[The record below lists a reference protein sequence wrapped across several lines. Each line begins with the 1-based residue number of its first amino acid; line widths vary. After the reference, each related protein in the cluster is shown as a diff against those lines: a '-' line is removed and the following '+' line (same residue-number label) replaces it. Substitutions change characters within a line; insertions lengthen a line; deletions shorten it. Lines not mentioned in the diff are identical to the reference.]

1 MKRDT
6 LYAVIIGLVLIS
18 AMVLVTFIPLRNAEP
33 EETVRVTEVELETY
47 TTTRMN
53 TEKMHDSEMSVST
66 DNINKATQSGIEDE
80 GTEERATTGAVTET
94 APEAAE
100 TRYLNVT
107 PGDGYLDVPMERSVQ
122 DGVRAISDEYGVP
135 FELVMAVCYVES
147 GFDPYAISSHGDA
160 GLMQIAPV
168 NHAWVASDL
177 GCTNLYDE
185 LQNVRAGVHIL
196 ADKIAGSN
204 GDFTVALMKYNR
216 GDAVALEQM
225 RDGIYSTD
233 YTEKVLGKYYEYLNY
248 GG

>member
-6 LYAVIIGLVLIS
+6 IFTLMIGLIMILLIV
-18 AMVLVTFIPLRNAEP
+18 AVANIKLRDAEP

-53 TEKMHDSEMSVST
+53 TEKMHDSEMSVTT

-100 TRYLNVT
+100 TRYLNVQ
-107 PGDGYLDVPMERSVQ
+107 PGDGYLDVSMERSVQ
-122 DGVRAISDEYGVP
+122 DAVRAISAEYGIP
-135 FELVMAVCYVES
+135 FELTMAVCYVES
-147 GFDPYAISSHGDA
+147 GFDPYAVSSHGDS

-168 NHAWVASDL
+168 NHGWLASDL
-177 GCTNLYDE
+177 GITDLFDSV
-185 LQNVRAGVHIL
+185 QNVRAGVHIL
-196 ADKIAGSN
+196 ADKIAGSG
-204 GDFTVALMKYNR
+204 GDYTIALMKYNR

-225 RDGIYSTD
+225 RDGVYSTD

>member
-6 LYAVIIGLVLIS
+6 IYTIVIGSILILLIVAVANIK
-18 AMVLVTFIPLRNAEP
+18 LRDAEP
-33 EETVRVTEVELETY
+33 EETVRVTEAELET
-47 TTTRMN
+47 T
-53 TEKMHDSEMSVST
+53 
-66 DNINKATQSGIEDE
+66 ATQSNTDE
-80 GTEERATTGAVTET
+80 LPEESETIGAVVDTAPAVTET
-94 APEAAE
+94 IPATEAVTEPTE

-107 PGDGYLDVPMERSVQ
+107 PGDGYLDVPMSREVQ
-122 DGVRAISDEYGVP
+122 DGVRAIADEYGVP

-147 GFDPYAISSHGDA
+147 GFDPYAVSSHGDS

-168 NHAWVASDL
+168 NHGWLAADL
-177 GCTNLYDE
+177 GITDLFDSV
-185 LQNVRAGVHIL
+185 QNVRAGVHIL

-216 GDAVALEQM
+216 GDAVALQQM

>member
-1 MKRDT
+1 MKRDSIIT
-6 LYAVIIGLVLIS
+6 IAIGLVLVITL
-18 AMVLVTFIPLRNAEP
+18 LVVTNIKLRDAEP

-53 TEKMHDSEMSVST
+53 TEKMHDDET
-66 DNINKATQSGIEDE
+66 ATLFLDTEVL
-80 GTEERATTGAVTET
+80 TEECEDTGEVVDTS
-94 APEAAE
+94 PEPTE
-100 TRYLNVT
+100 TRYLNVV
-107 PGDGYLDVPMERSVQ
+107 PGDGYLDVPMTRDVQ

-168 NHAWVASDL
+168 NHEWVASDL

-185 LQNVRAGVHIL
+185 LQNVRAGTHIL
-196 ADKIAGSN
+196 ADKIAGSG
-204 GDFTVALMKYNR
+204 GDYTIALMKYNR

-225 RDGIYSTD
+225 SQGIYSTD
-233 YTEKVLGKYYEYLNY
+233 YTDRVLGKYYEYLNY

>member
-1 MKRDT
+1 MRRDT
-6 LYAVIIGLVLIS
+6 VQFIILGVMLIVALVVMYLAFGRGQIK
-18 AMVLVTFIPLRNAEP
+18 LRDAEP

-47 TTTRMN
+47 TEPETTNMN
-53 TEKMHDSEMSVST
+53 AATLFLDTDELPEESET
-66 DNINKATQSGIEDE
+66 I
-80 GTEERATTGAVTET
+80 GAVVDT

-100 TRYLNVT
+100 TRYLNVV
-107 PGDGYLDVPMERSVQ
+107 PGDGYLDVPMTRDVQ
-122 DGVRAISDEYGVP
+122 DGVRAISDEYGIP
-135 FELVMAVCYVES
+135 FELTMAVCYVES
-147 GFDPYAISSHGDA
+147 GFDPYAVSSHGDS

-168 NHAWVASDL
+168 NHGWLASDL
-177 GCTNLYDE
+177 GITDLFDSV
-185 LQNVRAGVHIL
+185 QNVRAGVHIL